1 MGVGPVTRGTAKPQS
16 ERDYPGNWR
25 LAGGIDH
32 DAQGLVVSGYAALP
46 FAVALF
52 LNFGAKGSA
61 WLKALRETVKITPAN
76 ERKQKS
82 AAAIAFTSTGLAEV
96 LPEDI
101 AEGVLLTFALPF
113 QEGMLQKS
121 RSQRLGD
128 TGESLATPVP
138 EWSGNGQKGIDRDS
152 AVITALTVHGLLIL
166 YDENSG
172 ALGPHADSVKAL
184 LAEHQVKVVRE
195 ILLDLQADANG
206 IPHEHFGFADGIS
219 QPIPFGPGTTT
230 KYGGEYPRDPVHGVP
245 LGEILLGYE
254 NAHGEIPPGPI
265 VVGALGYEDAR
276 WDPDDPG
283 KQSKGSWPRDPSSGN
298 DGSAAS
304 LADKTTQANGAGLKA
319 LGLTQDSAV
328 HGDLGRNGTYL
339 VVRELKQDVV
349 QFWKSMDREA
359 QSLNECTGG
368 SSVITADWLAAR
380 IVGRTKDGALLCP
393 GGQLAPDAAGQ
404 PKNDALFFQDDRNGI
419 GCPLGSH
426 VRRSNPRDGL
436 AKDQAS
442 CADILHAANNHR
454 ILRRGRKF
462 GPPVKDPREDYSE
475 RGLLFMCINTDIE
488 RQFEFIQQNW
498 VLNQHFATLFGE
510 ADPLVGRRGPMTL
523 PAVPLRRTVNVD
535 TYVTFIGGEYFFLP
549 SICALNYFEAL
560 QPAAGKKAAGR
571 Q

>member
-1 MGVGPVTRGTAKPQS
+1 MGVGPVTRDTSTPQT
-16 ERDYPGNWR
+16 EREYPGNWR
-25 LAGGIDH
+25 LAPKIACDV
-32 DAQGLVVSGYAALP
+32 QGLAVSGYAALP
-46 FAVALF
+46 SAAALF
-52 LNFGAKGSA
+52 LKFGAKGGA
-61 WLKALRETVKITPAN
+61 WLKALRETIKITPAN

-82 AAAIAFTSTGLAEV
+82 AAVIAFTSTGLAEL

-121 RSQRLGD
+121 RNRRLGD
-128 TGESLATPVP
+128 TGKSLTTPIP

-152 AVITALTVHGLLIL
+152 AIITPLTVHGLLIL
-166 YDENSG
+166 YDENNG
-172 ALGPHADSVKAL
+172 ALGPRADSVKAL
-184 LAEHQVKVVRE
+184 LAEHQVDVVKE
-195 ILLDLQADANG
+195 IELDLQADANG

-219 QPIPFGPGTTT
+219 QPIPFGRGTTT

-254 NAHGEIPPGPI
+254 NAHGEIPPGPV
-265 VVGALGYEDAR
+265 VVGPLGYEDVR
-276 WDPDDPG
+276 WEPDPD
-283 KQSKGSWPRDPSSGN
+283 KQPTGSWPRDPSSGS
-298 DGSAAS
+298 DGSAAN
-304 LADKTTQANGAGLKA
+304 LADKTTQANGSA
-319 LGLTQDSAV
+319 LENLDLAQGSAV
-328 HGDLGRNGTYL
+328 LGDLGRNGTYL
-339 VVRELKQDVV
+339 VVRELKQDVA

-359 QSLNECTGG
+359 QSLNERAGG
-368 SSVITADWLAAR
+368 SLAVTADWLAER

-393 GGQLAPDAAGQ
+393 GGQLPRDTTGQ
-404 PKNDALFFQDDRNGI
+404 PKNDALFFHDDRQGI

-436 AKDQAS
+436 AKDRAS

-462 GPPVKDPREDYSE
+462 GPPVEDPRKDYKE

-498 VLNQHFATLFGE
+498 MLNHHFASLFGE
-510 ADPLVGRRGPMTL
+510 VDPLVGRRGPMTL
-523 PAVPLRRTVNVD
+523 AAEPLPRTINVD
-535 TYVTFIGGEYFFLP
+535 TYVTFTGGEYFFLP
-549 SICALNYFEAL
+549 SISALKYFEAL

>member
-1 MGVGPVTRGTAKPQS
+1 
-16 ERDYPGNWR
+16 
-25 LAGGIDH
+25 
-32 DAQGLVVSGYAALP
+32 
-46 FAVALF
+46 
-52 LNFGAKGSA
+52 
-61 WLKALRETVKITPAN
+61 
-76 ERKQKS
+76 
-82 AAAIAFTSTGLAEV
+82 
-96 LPEDI
+96 
-101 AEGVLLTFALPF
+101 
-113 QEGMLQKS
+113 
-121 RSQRLGD
+121 
-128 TGESLATPVP
+128 
-138 EWSGNGQKGIDRDS
+138 
-152 AVITALTVHGLLIL
+152 
-166 YDENSG
+166 
-172 ALGPHADSVKAL
+172 
-184 LAEHQVKVVRE
+184 
-195 ILLDLQADANG
+195 

-230 KYGGEYPRDPVHGVP
+230 RYGGEYPRDPVHGVP

-304 LADKTTQANGAGLKA
+304 LADKTTQANVAGLKA

-368 SSVITADWLAAR
+368 SSVITADWLATR

-393 GGQLAPDAAGQ
+393 GGQMAPDTAGQ

-560 QPAAGKKAAGR
+560 QPAAGKKTAGR